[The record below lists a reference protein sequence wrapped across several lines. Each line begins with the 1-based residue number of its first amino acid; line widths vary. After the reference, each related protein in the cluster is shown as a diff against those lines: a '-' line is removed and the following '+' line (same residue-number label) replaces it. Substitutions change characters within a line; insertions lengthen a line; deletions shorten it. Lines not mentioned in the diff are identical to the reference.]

1 MQPDIENWDDDADF
15 TGDIT
20 FGNSLGAQSTGFS
33 SRRSVSAR
41 SESNAAEED
50 WQVLL
55 TANDDNATT
64 NAIASA
70 KQVGIPIPQNVPQSA
85 LLGGTIKRL
94 GKQKTPVKKNV
105 ADEWGDEFE
114 FGGGSYEGGL
124 TLKAGLGKEGPTTPA
139 NNTNNGSID
148 DDFDSEW
155 AEGSL
160 GIRFGGTRRDAR
172 GRSSS
177 VSAMS
182 PSMGSCTSV
191 TLESEDD
198 ELGGLVFPDEPLDFK
213 SKLEKRKQQEINV
226 DFDNKFEPPAN
237 VPAKRIRPGEDD
249 DDMLSGLEID
259 GIDFVEHSKK
269 RTLNR
274 NVKIEAPK
282 LRSTPSR
289 TSITTIT
296 FTDKSSNSRIPRP
309 TGSAS
314 KTQLAP
320 VYESGGKQLSQPA
333 NPSTLQRLNRP
344 VPTTT
349 SAQLLR
355 QKRSAPVLGRPPTG
369 LSNRPSAPFLPAGA
383 ASGQSHNINTRNVH
397 LRQPSDQHERPM
409 SPPARSF
416 SRMSVTEQQRAT
428 PSRTGHRREGYIAP
442 PHLAR
447 VAANNQR
454 LHVQKRRVYGHGN
467 ELDAFDDLPTSAM
480 KESKFVKEPKA
491 HGAPKTLRRKDSRTN
506 LQMHIPERSSTATP
520 ASSTVPSTPGAPS
533 TPRSYFAPRPD
544 NTPRF
549 ARDTAS
555 SRNAREQRLSAMNTV
570 SQPTL
575 RRGDGPV
582 MPPHINWKAQV
593 AARSPH
599 SSPTATRKKSSK
611 DIKKNFIPLSMAP
624 QPKSKFVPSS
634 KSVYIANKQLD
645 EKGMVYNAA
654 KQQWEGNENMIYNF
668 PDNPSNLTLPLPPT
682 HGINHSHHH
691 HTNSIPTG
699 IVLTARELNTLPR
712 HGSPPRPA
720 LISNVNQNR
729 GPRIERG
736 MVFDPEKMKWLKVD
750 SRLLESQNPLTPGSV
765 SIEEEDDPFAGI
777 DDLADER
784 AKIQPGM
791 GAANKENDAMD
802 SDWNLGEEFD
812 LGQRFIKRQRIE
824 EVEWRKWTEK
834 WFASG
839 LPRREEGESWKWE
852 IRRVAERYQNESLIG
867 A

>member
-1 MQPDIENWDDDADF
+1 MAPEIENWDDDADF
-15 TGDIT
+15 QGDIT
-20 FGNSLGAQSTGFS
+20 FGNSVGARSTTFS

-41 SESNAAEED
+41 SESNAADED

-55 TANDDNATT
+55 TPNDDNATS

-70 KQVGIPIPQNVPQSA
+70 KQVGIPIPPNIPQSA

-94 GKQKTPVKKNV
+94 GKQKAPAKKNV
-105 ADEWGDEFE
+105 ADEWGDDFD
-114 FGGGSYEGGL
+114 FGGSNEGGL
-124 TLKAGLGKEGPTTPA
+124 KLKAGLGNEGPTTPSA
-139 NNTNNGSID
+139 NTNNGSID

-182 PSMGSCTSV
+182 PSMGSCTSM

-198 ELGGLVFPDEPLDFK
+198 DLGGLVLPDEPLDFK
-213 SKLEKRKQQEINV
+213 AKLEKRKQQESE
-226 DFDNKFEPPAN
+226 FDNKFEPPAN

-249 DDMLSGLEID
+249 DDMLSGLELD

-274 NVKIEAPK
+274 NVKVEAPK
-282 LRSTPSR
+282 TRTTRSR

-309 TGSAS
+309 TNSAS
-314 KTQLAP
+314 KPSQLAP
-320 VYESGGKQLSQPA
+320 VYESSNNQPSQPA
-333 NPSTLQRLNRP
+333 NQPVLQRLHRP
-344 VPTTT
+344 APTTT

-355 QKRSAPVLGRPPTG
+355 QKRSAPVLGRPSTG
-369 LSNRPSAPFLPAGA
+369 LSSRPSVPFLPAGA
-383 ASGQSHNINTRNVH
+383 ASGQSHNVNARSSAH
-397 LRQPSDQHERPM
+397 LRQASDHHERPM

-428 PSRTGHRREGYIAP
+428 PSRTSNRREAYAP

-447 VAANNQR
+447 VAAKNQR
-454 LHVQKRRVYGHGN
+454 MHLQNKRVYGQGN
-467 ELDAFDDLPTSAM
+467 ELDAFDDLPTSAA
-480 KESKFVKEPKA
+480 KESKFIKEPKNN
-491 HGAPKTLRRKDSRTN
+491 GQKTLRRKDGRSN
-506 LQMHIPERSSTATP
+506 LQMQLPERSSTATST
-520 ASSTVPSTPGAPS
+520 SSTVPSTPGAPA
-533 TPRSYFAPRPD
+533 TPKSYFVPRQD

-549 ARDTAS
+549 ARDTAA
-555 SRNAREQRLSAMNTV
+555 SRNAREQRLSSMTTA
-570 SQPTL
+570 SQPAL
-575 RRGDGPV
+575 RRGDAPV
-582 MPPHINWKAQV
+582 MPSHINWKAQV

-599 SSPTATRKKSSK
+599 NSPTATRKKSSK

-624 QPKSKFVPSS
+624 APKSKFALMQGTVQL
-634 KSVYIANKQLD
+634 ANHSLD

-654 KQQWEGNENMIYNF
+654 KQQWEGNENMVYNF
-668 PDNPSNLTLPLPPT
+668 PDNPSTSTLPLPPT

-699 IVLTARELNTLPR
+699 IVLGTREPNTLPR

-729 GPRIERG
+729 GRRVERG

-750 SRLLESQNPLTPGSV
+750 SRQLDAANPLTPGSI
-765 SIEEEDDPFAGI
+765 SIEEEEDPFAGI
-777 DDLADER
+777 DDLPDER
-784 AKIQPGM
+784 TKVMPGM
-791 GAANKENDAMD
+791 GGVNKENASMD
-802 SDWNLGEEFD
+802 DDWNLGEEFD
-812 LGQRFIKRQRIE
+812 LGMRFIKRQRVE
-824 EVEWRKWTEK
+824 EVEWRKWTER
-834 WFASG
+834 WFVNG
-839 LPRREEGESWKWE
+839 ERRPDEGESWKWE
-852 IRRVAERYQNESLIG
+852 IRRVAERYQNENLL
-867 A
+867 